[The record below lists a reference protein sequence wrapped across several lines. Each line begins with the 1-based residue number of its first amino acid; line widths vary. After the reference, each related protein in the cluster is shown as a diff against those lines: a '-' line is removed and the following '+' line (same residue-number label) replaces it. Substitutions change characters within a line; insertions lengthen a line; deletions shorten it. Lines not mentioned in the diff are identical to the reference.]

1 MSLIVNPTTQVQ
13 SSSDLSGDESKAPAL
28 NTSSKLSPG
37 IESQPDAKPTLFSL
51 ADALQQAAKILGTSS
66 VQGRFA
72 DTLPLVQGELALSRI
87 DEAAAKLGLS
97 VKVAE
102 ISLEQAS
109 PLAPPFIA
117 FTNSGDAYVVTEH
130 NVRADTVR
138 TIAFVDGKPVEH
150 EQSLR
155 DLSRK
160 SKHLLVYLAR
170 RDSGQERDSLFKE
183 RSQHWFWSAA
193 SRFRMS
199 YVQVI
204 AACFLVN
211 ILALAAPL
219 FIMNVYD
226 RVIPNLT
233 ISTLWALA
241 AGVAIAILMDFLL
254 KLVRAQ
260 VVDETGRRIDM
271 TISGRMFD
279 HLLEVRSDARPKST
293 GILASHIRDF
303 DSVRDVLT
311 SSAVVG
317 LTDAAFIFIFLGALY
332 WIVGPLAAI
341 PAGAAIVVLLVTV
354 LTQVPMARAMRR
366 AQSDSSKRHGILV
379 ETLLSL
385 DAVKALGGG
394 STLRKR
400 FDHAVAESSRSS
412 AVARFWS
419 TLNTTVLQTVSQIV
433 SILII
438 IWGVFLVLDAQIS
451 VGALIAANI
460 LSGRVLAP
468 LSSVAGTL
476 QRVQN
481 ARFSYKA
488 VDQLMS
494 LPTEWTQAES
504 TQTLHAPSLKVEGL
518 SFAYSTETPLALEN
532 VSFALNAG
540 DRLGIIGR
548 IGSGKSTLGRM
559 LCGLSQPTVGRLLI
573 DEVDVQQ
580 MPPSLLRS
588 VVGYV
593 PQDPELVSG
602 TLRENLTL
610 GAPLATP
617 HDIDRALDVSGL
629 TELART
635 HPLGLSMPI
644 AERGRSLSGGQR
656 HAIAIARALIRRPK
670 LLFLDEPT
678 AALDMTS
685 ERRLLRHL
693 EALSEEEGMTL
704 ILATH
709 RNTTLKAVSKLML
722 LEKGELTAFGPRDE
736 ILKALKEH
744 ALANDQQGVV

>member
-1 MSLIVNPTTQVQ
+1 MSLTLKPFPQVQ
-13 SSSDLSGDESKAPAL
+13 SPPGV
-28 NTSSKLSPG
+28 SPG
-37 IESQPDAKPTLFSL
+37 QIDEAAPQPEAVPTLFSL
-51 ADALQQAAKILGTSS
+51 ADALQQAAQLLGTSS
-66 VQGRFA
+66 VQDRFA
-72 DTLPLVQGELALSRI
+72 DTLPLVKGELAFSRI

-117 FTNSGDAYVVTEH
+117 FTKGGDAYVVSELTA
-130 NVRADTVR
+130 RADKVR

-150 EQSLR
+150 EQSLS
-155 DLSRK
+155 DLSHE
-160 SKHLLVYLAR
+160 SQHLLVFLAR
-170 RDSGQERDSLFKE
+170 RDSGKERDNLFQE

-204 AACFLVN
+204 TACFLVN
-211 ILALAAPL
+211 VLALAAPL

-233 ISTLWALA
+233 IPTLWALA

-303 DSVRDVLT
+303 DNVRDVLT

-468 LSSVAGTL
+468 LASVAGTL

-518 SFAYSTETPLALEN
+518 SFTYSTETPLALEN

-548 IGSGKSTLGRM
+548 IGSGKSTFGRM

-580 MPPSLLRS
+580 IPPSMLRS

-610 GAPLATP
+610 GAALATP
-617 HDIDRALDVSGL
+617 EDIDRVLDISGL

-744 ALANDQQGVV
+744 ALANDQQGAV